1 MRFASKC
8 NMDRTLVGRA
18 GRALALTTLL
28 AAAAIAPAFAG
39 DVVVICNLDVKLQST
54 EVKDVFI
61 GEKVFAG
68 SVRLVPIDNGAL
80 QASFLDKV
88 MKIDAGKYTG
98 IWTKK
103 SFRDGANPPAVKS
116 NDAEVIA
123 FVKSTVGACGYV
135 ASEPAGVAV
144 IAKF

>member
-1 MRFASKC
+1 MQFAS
-8 NMDRTLVGRA
+8 NAFRAPHRTGRA
-18 GRALALTTLL
+18 GRALALATLL
-28 AAAAIAPAFAG
+28 AIAGLAPAFAG
-39 DVVVICNLDVKLQST
+39 DVVVICNLDVKLAPAD
-54 EVKDVFI
+54 VKDVFI

-68 SVRLVPIDNGAL
+68 TVRLVPADNTAL

-88 MKIDAGKYTG
+88 MKLDAGKYTG

-103 SFRDGANPPAVKS
+103 SFRDGANPPPVKA
-116 NDAEVIA
+116 NDSEVIA
-123 FVKSTVGACGYV
+123 FVKATVGACGYV

>member
-1 MRFASKC
+1 MRFASKPGM
-8 NMDRTLVGRA
+8 NSSRIGHA
-18 GRALALTTLL
+18 GRLVALSTLM
-28 AAAAIAPAFAG
+28 AVAAIAPAFAG

-68 SVRLVPIDNGAL
+68 SVRLVPVDNAAL
-80 QASFLDKV
+80 QAGFLDKV

-103 SFRDGANPPAVKS
+103 SFRDGANPPAVKA
-116 NDAEVIA
+116 NDSEVIA
-123 FVKSTVGACGYV
+123 FVKATVGACGYV

-144 IAKF
+144 IGKF